1 MCNASPNRTKLSPA
15 TSSGLTP
22 LFWPTD
28 AAVCV
33 ATTPED
39 CGLKGELEA
48 PASEAVLQ
56 ETTEICRLI
65 GELEAPA
72 LEADL
77 QFLLFVACVSTYL
90 PLSPILE
97 RPLGGPP
104 GAGASGTKPD
114 WREK

>member
-1 MCNASPNRTKLSPA
+1 MCNASPHKTKLSPA

-22 LFWPTD
+22 SWPTD

-39 CGLKGELEA
+39 CGLRGELEA
-48 PASEAVLQ
+48 QASEAVLQ

-65 GELEAPA
+65 GELEAQA

-77 QFLLFVACVSTYL
+77 QSLLFIDCFSTYF
-90 PLSPILE
+90 PLSPIFE
-97 RPLGGPP
+97 PPLRGPSR
-104 GAGASGTKPD
+104 G
-114 WREK
+114 WRQCD

>member
-1 MCNASPNRTKLSPA
+1 MCNVSPNRTKLSLA

-22 LFWPTD
+22 SSWPTD
-28 AAVCV
+28 AAACV

-39 CGLKGELEA
+39 CGLGGELEA

-56 ETTEICRLI
+56 ETAETCGLK

-77 QFLLFVACVSTYL
+77 KFLLFIACFSTYL
-90 PLSPILE
+90 PVSPIF
-97 RPLGGPP
+97 
-104 GAGASGTKPD
+104 
-114 WREK
+114 